1 MNRELGIDGERNL
14 HPRQTIETVVET
26 VRSVA
31 IVNGIENK
39 NCIVKSSNSRR
50 KIRDTLD
57 Q

>member
-1 MNRELGIDGERNL
+1 MNRDLGIDGERNL
-14 HPRQTIETVVET
+14 HPRQTIEIVVET

>member
-1 MNRELGIDGERNL
+1 MNRELGIDAERNL
-14 HPRQTIETVVET
+14 HPMQTVETMVET

-39 NCIVKSSNSRR
+39 NCLVKPSNSRR

-57 Q
+57 